1 MPIDHF
7 RAQQFGRLE
16 LLARQAVEGF
26 ITGLHKSP
34 YHGFSVEF
42 AEHRAYNTGESTR
55 HIDWKLYGRTDKMF
69 VKRFEE
75 ETNLRCFICI
85 DRSGSMF
92 YPKRSEGDAPNKIR
106 FSIQSAASLIYL
118 MRTQRDAVGLSFI
131 GKGLEQTTPAKSSSV
146 HHSYLFTLLEQE
158 YAQLEGADQSDIV
171 ASLHNLAEQVH
182 KRSLIV
188 IFSDFVDSTMRGEA
202 DQQQLFEALQHLR
215 YNKHEVVLFHVMDKS
230 TEVDLELDNRPHTFI
245 DMETGERVKAQ
256 PHELKKAYKQAREK
270 RINEIKLKCRQ
281 FHIDWV
287 ETDIQEGV
295 NRVLERFLAKR
306 SRLH

>member
-92 YPKRSEGDAPNKIR
+92 YPKRSEQDEPNKIR
-106 FSIQSAASLIYL
+106 FSIQAAASLIYL

-131 GKGLEQTTPAKSSSV
+131 GDGIEHTTPAKTSSV

-158 YAQLEGADQSDIV
+158 YARMEGAEKSNIV
-171 ASLHNLAEQVH
+171 ESLHVLAEQVH

-188 IFSDFVDSTMRGEA
+188 IFSDFVDSTMRGEE
-202 DQQQLFEALQHLR
+202 DQQRLFEALQHLR
-215 YNKHEVVLFHVMDKS
+215 YNKHEVVLFHVMDKA

-245 DMETGERVKAQ
+245 DMETGEQVKAQ
-256 PHELKKAYKQAREK
+256 PQELKKAYREARMK

-295 NRVLERFLAKR
+295 QRVLERFLAKR